1 MNRMVWWNGLDQ
13 WRAEVSEIDLGS
25 GRLSASGVQIGVDP
39 LPYRLDYAVVTSSAF
54 VTEAIRVIV
63 KGAGWHRRLDLRR
76 DTSGQWSCD
85 VENSGAADLPAPGGD
100 MSAVGGALDCDLG
113 RSPSTNTMPIRR
125 HNLHREP
132 GAVDFFMAWVSV
144 PDLSVH
150 PSRGSADPLWKVYR
164 EGIVV
169 NVLNPKVALF
179 FLAFLP
185 QFVDTNSEPA
195 AVQII
200 VLGLVMSLMGMAS
213 NIVYALTGG
222 ALHNLLERRS
232 RFLQAQRYVTGTVYL
247 GLGAAAALAGETRR

>member
-39 LPYRLDYAVVTSSAF
+39 LPYRLDYAVVTSSGF

-76 DTSGQWSCD
+76 DTSGHWSCD

-100 MSAVGGALDCDLG
+100 MSAVAGALDCDLG
-113 RSPSTNTMPIRR
+113 RSPSSNTMPVRR

-150 PSRGSADPLWKVYR
+150 PSR
-164 EGIVV
+164 
-169 NVLNPKVALF
+169 
-179 FLAFLP
+179 
-185 QFVDTNSEPA
+185 
-195 AVQII
+195 
-200 VLGLVMSLMGMAS
+200 
-213 NIVYALTGG
+213 
-222 ALHNLLERRS
+222 
-232 RFLQAQRYVTGTVYL
+232 QRYEHVRLDPDDTSVVRYVGEHRDYVGELRFDRDGVVITYPDLAERVGTS
-247 GLGAAAALAGETRR
+247 GS